1 MRKISTA
8 FAISMVFAFIL
19 AAFLVNGFL
28 DKMQKVINLADKHQL
43 ATALEIYYYDNN
55 SYPNI
60 SGGIEL
66 VGLLAEENYIR
77 QPKIDGDF
85 FNYEILDNG
94 QNYKLTYK

>member
-28 DKMQKVINLADKHQL
+28 DKMQKAINLADKHQL

-55 SYPNI
+55 SYPNV

-66 VGLLAEENYIR
+66 AGLLTEENYIS
-77 QPKIDGDF
+77 QLKIDGDF